1 MIEVLEVQPKYK
13 STPTLCREFEVSPVT
28 IWRWVK
34 SGRLPEPRKINGKN
48 RWPADVE
55 PIFDDETQGE
65 AA

>member
-1 MIEVLEVQPKYK
+1 MDVPEAQAKYK

-34 SGRLPEPRKINGKN
+34 SGRLPEPRKINGQN

-55 PIFDDETQGE
+55 PTFDDEVEGRT
-65 AA
+65 A